1 GGVKGRGGL
10 KLSLDGYH
18 PEEDYKWIVKGGTY
32 QVLSPEPLPPLNPR
46 VNVQDPPQ
54 SLLLLKPTM
63 IKPHGGGRLIQNG
76 SRDYEVIL
84 KWVRQGAPYGE
95 DDFKSVTGIEITPM
109 SSSFS
114 PNRQPSY
121 A

>member
-1 GGVKGRGGL
+1 PSTDKPGFARDVLSILTKQGCNSSNCHGGVKGRGGL

-95 DDFKSVTGIEITPM
+95 
-109 SSSFS
+109 
-114 PNRQPSY
+114 
-121 A
+121 